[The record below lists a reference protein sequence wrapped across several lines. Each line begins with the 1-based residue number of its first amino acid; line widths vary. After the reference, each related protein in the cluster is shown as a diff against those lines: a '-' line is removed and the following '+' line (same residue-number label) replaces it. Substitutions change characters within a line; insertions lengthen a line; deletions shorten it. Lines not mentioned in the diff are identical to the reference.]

1 MIEAAV
7 AAHIT
12 DADLGLTYDPDG
24 ADGNM
29 SIEAMAS
36 TPDLFATVLSWGAN
50 PIDGG
55 SALHGYDEPTVQIAV
70 RGPQHGARDAH
81 DTAQAVWG
89 LLVGLTSTTLADGT
103 DDETYVVLVK
113 ADQSAPSRLGPPDQN
128 HRTTYAMNLAF
139 HILNPT
145 LNRV

>member
-12 DADLGLTYDPDG
+12 TADLGLTYDPDG
-24 ADGNM
+24 PDGNM

-36 TPDLFATVLSWGAN
+36 TPDLFCSVISWGAN
-50 PIDGG
+50 PIEGG
-55 SALHGYDEPTVQIAV
+55 STLHGYDEPTVQIAV
-70 RGPQHGARDAH
+70 RGPQHRARDAH
-81 DTAQAVWG
+81 DVAQAVWD
-89 LLVGLTSTTLADGT
+89 LLVGLTSTTLAAGT

-113 ADQSAPSRLGPPDQN
+113 ADQSAPFRLGPPDEN
-128 HRTTYAMNLAF
+128 HRTTYAMNFAF
-139 HILNPT
+139 HIRNTT